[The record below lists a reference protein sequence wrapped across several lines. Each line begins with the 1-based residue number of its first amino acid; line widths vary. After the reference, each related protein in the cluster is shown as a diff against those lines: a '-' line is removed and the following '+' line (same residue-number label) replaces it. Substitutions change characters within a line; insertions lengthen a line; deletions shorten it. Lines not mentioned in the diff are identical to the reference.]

1 MKDKLNELLYE
12 TFGHKKLKK
21 EQYKIIKNILNG
33 NDVCGV
39 LPTGF
44 GKSVCYQLPFL
55 YTNKSVIVVSPLIS
69 LIEDQV
75 KQLKKMNI
83 PVCSLDSN
91 NKNKSS
97 CLREIFSGENKIIF
111 STPEYLALNDKVLRT
126 LEANKQL
133 ALIAIDESHCVS
145 NWGNDFRPSYKK
157 LSCLRDY
164 IPTTPIL
171 ALTATATEKIQ
182 QDICKIL
189 RLNDPVFITGSFDR
203 PNLYISVAER
213 NKNTFDIKI
222 KTLLKI
228 YKNQKILIYCRSRNE
243 CDDLAKEIKKL
254 GYKCDS
260 YHARKT
266 DRSEIQLAFT
276 NGELDCIVATIAF
289 GLGINIPDI
298 RLVIHYNC
306 PSDLESYYQ
315 EIGRAGRDGKE
326 SECYLFYSSKDFL
339 VSRRFLNSIQN
350 SEFKKYKEKEL
361 KYIQTFVMSKSCR
374 RKILLDHFDDNYDI
388 EECDNCDYCCSPK
401 GTKIDYSKEAKLFF
415 KILIKINKMFGIGL
429 IIKIIRGSQCKQVM
443 RIKYLIND
451 FIGKGKSY
459 SEQWWKAFA
468 NQLQVNGYIGETKL
482 ENSKSKFAGSVIKI
496 TSMGREWYRNRDEET
511 IMLDFDYKINTTCN
525 KMTYKEFYN
534 QYIKGQNIKNIDQL
548 NNIIENIK
556 IT

>member
-1 MKDKLNELLYE
+1 MKDKLNELLYQN
-12 TFGHKKLKK
+12 FGHTKLKK

-33 NDVCGV
+33 NDVCAV

-55 YTNKSVIVVSPLIS
+55 YTHKSVIVVSPLIS

-83 PVCSLDSN
+83 PVCALDSS
-91 NKNKSS
+91 NKNKTIS
-97 CLREIFSGENKIIF
+97 LREIFNGENKIIF

-126 LEANKQL
+126 LEEKKQL

-157 LSCLRDY
+157 LSCLRDF
-164 IPTTPIL
+164 IPNTPIL
-171 ALTATATEKIQ
+171 ALTATATDKIQ

-203 PNLYISVAER
+203 PNLYISVSER

-222 KTLLKI
+222 KSLLKI
-228 YKNQKILIYCRSRNE
+228 YKGQKVLIYCRSRNE
-243 CDDLAKEIKKL
+243 CDSLAKEIKSL
-254 GYKCDS
+254 GYKCKS

-266 DRSEIQLAFT
+266 DRSEIQSDFT

-315 EIGRAGRDGKE
+315 EIGRAGRDGEK

-339 VSRRFLNSIQN
+339 VSRRFLNSIEN
-350 SEFKKYKEKEL
+350 TEFKKYKEKEL
-361 KYIQTFVMSKSCR
+361 KYMQKFVMANMCR
-374 RKILLDHFDDNYDI
+374 RSILLEHFDKEYDL
-388 EECDNCDYCCSPK
+388 EECDNCDFCCKPK
-401 GTKIDYSKEAKLFF
+401 TKKIDYSKEAKLFL
-415 KILIKINKMFGIGL
+415 KILIKINKTYGIG
-429 IIKIIRGSQCKQVM
+429 IIVKIIRGSQCKQVLG
-443 RIKYLIND
+443 IKYLIEE
-451 FIGKGKSY
+451 FMGKGKSY

-468 NQLQVNGYIGETKL
+468 NQLQVNGYIAETKL
-482 ENSKSKFAGSVIKI
+482 ENAKSKFTGTVIKI
-496 TSMGREWYRNRDEET
+496 TSKGREWYRNRDTEKM
-511 IMLDFDYKINTTCN
+511 MLDFDYKINTTCN
-525 KMTYKEFYN
+525 KMTFKDFYTT
-534 QYIKGQNIKNIDQL
+534 YIKSKNLKIIDQL
-548 NNIIENIK
+548 NHIIENIK
-556 IT
+556 II